1 MAGSRSSI
9 SDRNTPS
16 WDTPTPS
23 GRIRAS
29 VFTSD
34 LSREE
39 RVVAS
44 IGLKRAVFLAVA
56 VSLALS
62 ATGCVATR
70 LSRMG
75 AKEEARGD
83 YDKAVLLYAKLAAL
97 DPESSRW
104 TIALSRTKLKASQK
118 KKKKAK
124 RYKEAGQLEMSI
136 GELQQVVTLDPQ
148 NGYAQT
154 ELEKALICL
163 LYTSDAADERS
174 SVDLG
179 GRRI

>member
-97 DPESSRW
+97 
-104 TIALSRTKLKASQK
+104 
-118 KKKKAK
+118 
-124 RYKEAGQLEMSI
+124 
-136 GELQQVVTLDPQ
+136 
-148 NGYAQT
+148 
-154 ELEKALICL
+154 CL
-163 LYTSDAADERS
+163 LYTSPSPRDS
-174 SVDLG
+174 
-179 GRRI
+179 